1 MSRAPFLAL
10 LPGGRLHTRAPRPVA
25 AHCPH
30 QDLLIDVEDGWVEC
44 RTCGTDLDPYEMLA
58 RYADEETRLDILRKE
73 ISMDLAQGVLA
84 CGRCGA
90 VPEKGER

>member
-1 MSRAPFLAL
+1 
-10 LPGGRLHTRAPRPVA
+10 
-25 AHCPH
+25 
-30 QDLLIDVEDGWVEC
+30 VEDGWVEC